1 MKILWLC
8 NQMLPDVAEALGK
21 KPSCKEGWLT
31 GILSSVKKGHDF
43 QLSVAFPMSI
53 DDYQGTIDGI
63 NYYGFCEDTAHPE
76 TYDEHSE
83 ISLKKII
90 DNVNPDV
97 IHIFG
102 TEYPHTL
109 AMCRAASNTPDK
121 ILVGIQGIMDICK
134 DHYFDGLP
142 KDIINKATFR
152 DRLKKDSLLE
162 QQHKFAL
169 RAVNELK
176 ALEITGNVTGR
187 TDFDRNFTKEKAKNA
202 KYFFLN
208 ESLRPE
214 FYEGTWNINDIRRH
228 SIFLSQGNYPIKGLH
243 VMLKAAS
250 LLKEKYPDL
259 HIAVAGDRI
268 TRQESLKDKIKIS
281 EYGKYLLKLIKDL
294 KLEDVIE
301 FTGPLDAYAVKER
314 LLKSHVF
321 VSASTIENS
330 PNSLGEA
337 MLLRTPSVS
346 SRVGGVPSIFNEGE
360 DGLLFENCNASEL
373 AECIEEIFESDAL
386 ALTFSKNAYEHA
398 HVTHDRVANYKRL
411 IEIYT
416 KIASKE

>member
-1 MKILWLC
+1 
-8 NQMLPDVAEALGK
+8 MLPDVAVALGK

-43 QLSVAFPMSI
+43 ELSVAFPMSI
-53 DDYQGTIDGI
+53 DEYQGAIDGI
-63 NYYGFCEDTAHPE
+63 NYYGFYEDTAHPE
-76 TYDEHSE
+76 NYDAHLEE
-83 ISLKKII
+83 SLKKIV
-90 DNVNPDV
+90 DSVNPDV
-97 IHIFG
+97 IHTFG

-109 AMCRAASNTPDK
+109 AMCRAVAGTPDK
-121 ILVGIQGIMDICK
+121 LLIGIQGVMDIYK
-134 DHYFDGLP
+134 DHYFDGLT
-142 KDIINKATFR
+142 KDVIGKATFR
-152 DRLKKDSLLE
+152 DRLKKDSLPE

-169 RAVNELK
+169 RAANELK
-176 ALEITGNVTGR
+176 ALEIVGNVTGR

-208 ESLRPE
+208 ESLRSE
-214 FYEGTWNINDIRRH
+214 FYEGSWNINDIRRH
-228 SIFLSQGNYPIKGLH
+228 LIFLSQGNYPIKGLH
-243 VMLKAAS
+243 VMLAAAS
-250 LLKEKYPDL
+250 LLKGKYPDL
-259 HIAVAGDRI
+259 HIAVAGDCI

-281 EYGKYLLKLIKDL
+281 AYGKYLLKLIKDL
-294 KLEDVIE
+294 KLEDVVE
-301 FTGPLDAYAVKER
+301 FTGPLSASEVKER

-337 MLLRTPSVS
+337 MLLGTPSVS
-346 SRVGGVPSIFNEGE
+346 SRVGGVPSIFKEGE
-360 DGLLFENCNASEL
+360 DGLLFENCNFKEL

-398 HVTHDRVANYKRL
+398 HVTHDRNANYKRL

-416 KIASKE
+416 EIASKE

>member
-1 MKILWLC
+1 
-8 NQMLPDVAEALGK
+8 MLPDVAEALGK

-43 QLSVAFPMSI
+43 ELSVAFPVSI
-53 DDYQGTIDGI
+53 DKYQGTIDGV
-63 NYYGFCEDTAHPE
+63 NYYGFYEDTAHPE
-76 TYDEHSE
+76 NYDARLEE
-83 ISLKKII
+83 SLKKII
-90 DNVNPDV
+90 EHVNPDV

-102 TEYPHTL
+102 SEYPHTL
-109 AMCRAASNTPDK
+109 AMCRAASDRPEK
-121 ILVGIQGIMDICK
+121 LLVGIQGVMDIYK
-134 DHYFDGLP
+134 DRYFDGLP
-142 KDIINKATFR
+142 SEIISKATFR
-152 DRLKKDSLLE
+152 DRLKKDSLLD
-162 QQHKFAL
+162 QQRKFAL
-169 RAVNELK
+169 RAANELK

-187 TDFDRNFTKEKAKNA
+187 TDFDRNFTKEKAINA

-228 SIFLSQGNYPIKGLH
+228 SLFLSQGNYPIKGLH

-259 HIAVAGDRI
+259 HIAVAGDKI
-268 TRQESLKDKIKIS
+268 TRQKNLKDRIKIS
-281 EYGKYLLKLIKDL
+281 EYGKYLLKLIKDF
-294 KLEDVIE
+294 KLEDVVE
-301 FTGPLDAYAVKER
+301 FSGPLSASEVKDR
-314 LLKSHVF
+314 LLKSHIF

-337 MLLRTPSVS
+337 MLLGTPSVS
-346 SRVGGVPSIFNEGE
+346 SRVGGVPSIFKEGE

-373 AECIEEIFESDAL
+373 AECIEKIFESDAL

-398 HVTHDRVANYKRL
+398 HVTHDRNANYKRL

-416 KIASKE
+416 EIASKE